1 MNNEKIMG
9 FNHALADIDK
19 QIEELEKQVEELYI
33 KRKEIENKIKQA
45 IKESDKKCEAE
56 RTELYQAIKE
66 LIDSYNEKYHGNFV
80 LIESF
85 NPYERLHRMGVI

>member
-19 QIEELEKQVEELYI
+19 QIEELEKQVHELYV
-33 KRKEIENKIKQA
+33 KRKEIENKIEQA
-45 IKESDKKCEAE
+45 IKEFDKKCEAE
-56 RTELYQAIKE
+56 RTEAYQTIKE
-66 LIDSYNEKYHGNFV
+66 SIDNYNEKYHKNLV

>member
-19 QIEELEKQVEELYI
+19 QIEELEKQVHELYV
-33 KRKEIENKIKQA
+33 KRKEIENKIEQA
-45 IKESDKKCEAE
+45 IKESNKKCEAE
-56 RTELYQAIKE
+56 RTGAYQAIKE
-66 LIDSYNEKYHGNFV
+66 LIDSYNEKYHSSFV

-85 NPYERLHRMGVI
+85 DPYERLHRMGVI

>member
-9 FNHALADIDK
+9 FNHALDDIDK
-19 QIEELEKQVEELYI
+19 QIDELEKQVDELYV
-33 KRKEIENKIKQA
+33 KRKEIVNKMKQA
-45 IKESDKKCEAE
+45 IKESNKKCEAE
-56 RTELYQAIKE
+56 RTEAYQAIKE
-66 LIDSYNEKYHGNFV
+66 SIDNYNEKYHKSLV